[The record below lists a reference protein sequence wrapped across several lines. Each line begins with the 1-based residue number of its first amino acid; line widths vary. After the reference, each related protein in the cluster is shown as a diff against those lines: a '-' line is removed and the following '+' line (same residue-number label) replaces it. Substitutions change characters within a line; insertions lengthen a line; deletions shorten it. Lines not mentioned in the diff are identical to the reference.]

1 MKIQH
6 IPGTEGSADS
16 QGPVEKEGLERS
28 AAFSTLLGR
37 ELVANQ
43 KTPQNTESPAS
54 ATYSIDC
61 MGIIPS
67 ILPHER
73 EDQQALQVLETVMG
87 HLEGL
92 EHALRDDKMDPQAI
106 KASLDKLSRS
116 LPGLREEVTRLPEQH
131 PLRLIG
137 EEMSVLC
144 YVESA
149 KWNRGDYTV

>member
-6 IPGTEGSADS
+6 LPGTEGLADS
-16 QGPVEKEGLERS
+16 KGPVEKEAVEQS
-28 AAFSTLLGR
+28 TAFSALLDR
-37 ELVANQ
+37 EVAANQ
-43 KTPQNTESPAS
+43 TRPQNIEPPAS
-54 ATYSIDC
+54 AAYPIDC

-67 ILPHER
+67 ILPPER
-73 EDQQALQVLETVMG
+73 EDQQPLEVLETVLG

-92 EHALRDDKMDPQAI
+92 EHALGEGKMDSQAI
-106 KASLDKLSRS
+106 KTSLDNLSRS
-116 LPGLREEVTRLPEQH
+116 LPDLREEVARLPEEH

-149 KWNRGDYTV
+149 KWNRGDYAI

>member
-6 IPGTEGSADS
+6 LPGTEGLADS
-16 QGPVEKEGLERS
+16 KGPVEKEGLERS
-28 AAFSTLLGR
+28 APFSTLLDR
-37 ELVANQ
+37 EVAANQ
-43 KTPQNTESPAS
+43 TRPQNIESPAS
-54 ATYSIDC
+54 AYSIDC

-67 ILPHER
+67 ILPPER
-73 EDQQALQVLETVMG
+73 EDQQALEVLETVMG

-92 EHALRDDKMDPQAI
+92 EHALGDDKMDPQAI
-106 KASLDKLSRS
+106 KASLDNLSRS

-149 KWNRGDYTV
+149 KWNRGDYAV